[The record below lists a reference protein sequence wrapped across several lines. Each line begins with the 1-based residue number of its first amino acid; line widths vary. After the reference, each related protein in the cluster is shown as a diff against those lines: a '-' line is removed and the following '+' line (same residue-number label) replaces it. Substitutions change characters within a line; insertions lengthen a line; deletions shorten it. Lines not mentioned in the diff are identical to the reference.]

1 MSADPITALLNVGI
15 TAISRIWPDPIKQAQ
30 EVRKLQELAQ
40 NKDLAVLQA
49 EVSSLLGQIEINKI
63 EAKSNSLFIAGWRPC
78 VGWVGAFSFAYA
90 TIIEPIMRFI
100 ANMRG
105 YTGDFPEINT
115 NLTIQV
121 LLGMLGLGVMRS
133 FDKKNGTET
142 NKIQK

>member
-1 MSADPITALLNVGI
+1 MSSDPITALLDVGI
-15 TAISRIWPDPIKQAQ
+15 MAISRIWPDPIQQAQ

-40 NKDLAVLQA
+40 KGDLALMKS
-49 EVSSLLGQIEINKI
+49 EVSLLLGQIEINKI
-63 EAKSNSLFIAGWRPC
+63 EAKSNSIFVAGWRPF
-78 VGWVGAFSFAYA
+78 VGWVGGLSFAYA
-90 TIIEPIMRFI
+90 SILEPLMRFI

-133 FDKKNGTET
+133 FDKKNGSET